1 MKVDLSRSSPLHPYA
16 YTVQVQIMEVDGIHI
31 SSSGAQAL
39 RHLDVI
45 RHHIRCAYRNT
56 RSTQEL

>member
-31 SSSGAQAL
+31 SSSG
-39 RHLDVI
+39 LDVI
-45 RHHIRCAYRNT
+45 RHIRCAYRNT